1 VIRVADI
8 KEEKRIMAQPATK
21 PTIDQDLKKWIEQ
34 VYPVFS
40 ELPEGKYL
48 WAVGI
53 IPKGFGPFWS
63 LMSVN
68 ANAGPA
74 EMTIDLDGVTVK
86 GKPGAK
92 GDGWRHVCKIG
103 DARHNILSDG
113 VEYWL
118 SVGGRFLVLKIA
130 DHIEDLNEELWNEA
144 GETLERLRAN
154 DLLTVTQAQ

>member
-103 DARHNILSDG
+103 DARLMELSIG
-113 VEYWL
+113 
-118 SVGGRFLVLKIA
+118 SVLA
-130 DHIEDLNEELWNEA
+130 DVSSSSRLQI
-144 GETLERLRAN
+144 TLRTLMRN
-154 DLLTVTQAQ
+154 FGMKQGKH